1 MSAATDSVL
10 PPSTS
15 SVVSLKEGMMI
26 GIIGY
31 GVYVPKYRIK
41 QQDIGIPWGSFGMG
55 EKAVCG
61 WDEDI
66 ISMASEALD
75 NAMKHSDVKAAD
87 VGALY
92 MGTASSPMIETHL
105 SPVLAETLNLSP
117 HASVLDFTGSVNA
130 VGTALSQCMMAI
142 EAKRI
147 RCGIVVGTENRM
159 VGPGSDAEVSFGTAA
174 VAMVI
179 GTEGTI
185 ADIEG
190 VESYRTLFLDRWRAT
205 KDPWVSNLFD
215 QRFYRDD
222 GYAKHI
228 EEASKAL
235 MAKINKKTAD
245 YKLAIFP
252 QVDARVP
259 GGAGKALGMKN
270 LFPDLTGVI
279 GDVGGVSPF
288 LCMTG
293 ALDQAKPGERL
304 LVASYGSG
312 MATAFSVVANDAI
325 DKKRGKTKTLEKY
338 IGQKAYVDYP
348 AYLRLMGNIR
358 RVPY

>member
-1 MSAATDSVL
+1 
-10 PPSTS
+10 
-15 SVVSLKEGMMI
+15 VSLKEGMMS
-26 GIIGY
+26 GIVGY

-41 QQDIGIPWGSFGMG
+41 QQDIGIPWGGFGMG

-66 ISMASEALD
+66 ISMAAEALD
-75 NAMKHSDVKAAD
+75 NAMKHSGVKASD

-92 MGTASSPMIETHL
+92 MGTASSHMVETHL
-105 SPVLAETLNLSP
+105 SPILAELHGLSP
-117 HASVLDFTGSVNA
+117 HATVLDLPGTVNA
-130 VGTALSQCMMAI
+130 VGNALSQCMMAI

-147 RCGIVVGTENRM
+147 ECGIVVGTENRM
-159 VGPGSDAEVSFGTAA
+159 VGPGSDAEVNFGAAA

-179 GTEGTI
+179 GTKGTI
-185 ADIEG
+185 ADVEG
-190 VESYRTLFLDRWRAT
+190 VASYRTLFLDRWRNA

-215 QRFYRDD
+215 QRFFRDD

-228 EEASKAL
+228 QEATNAL
-235 MAKINKKTAD
+235 LAKIGKKTSD

-252 QVDARVP
+252 QVDPRVP
-259 GGAGKALGMKN
+259 TGAGKVLGIKN

-288 LCMTG
+288 LCMAG
-293 ALDQAKPGERL
+293 ALEQTKPGERL

-312 MATAFSVVANDAI
+312 MATAFSIVATDNI
-325 DKKRGKTKTLEKY
+325 GKKKSPKTLEKY
-338 IGQKAYVDYP
+338 IARKAYVDYP
-348 AYLRLMGNIR
+348 AYLRLAGNLR

>member
-1 MSAATDSVL
+1 
-10 PPSTS
+10 
-15 SVVSLKEGMMI
+15 MI
-26 GIIGY
+26 GIVGY
-31 GVYVPKYRIK
+31 GAYVPKYRMK
-41 QQDIGIPWGSFGMG
+41 QQDAAIPWGGWAMG

-66 ISMASEALD
+66 ISMAAEALD
-75 NAMKHSDVKAAD
+75 NAMKHSGVKAAD

-117 HASVLDFTGSVNA
+117 HASALDFMGSVNA

-147 RCGIVVGTENRM
+147 KCGIVVGTENRM
-159 VGPGSDAEVSFGTAA
+159 VGPGSDGEASFGAAA

-190 VESYRTLFLDRWRAT
+190 VESYRTLFLDRWRAA

-245 YKLAIFP
+245 YKLALFP

-270 LFPDLTGVI
+270 LFPDLTGAI

-288 LCMTG
+288 LCLTG

-312 MATAFSVVANDAI
+312 MATAFSIVANDAI
-325 DKKRGKTKTLEKY
+325 EKKRGKTKTLEKY
-338 IGQKAYVDYP
+338 IAQKTYVDYP

>member
-1 MSAATDSVL
+1 MMS
-10 PPSTS
+10 
-15 SVVSLKEGMMI
+15 

-41 QQDIGIPWGSFGMG
+41 QQDIGIPWGGFGMG

-66 ISMASEALD
+66 ISMAAEAVD
-75 NAMKHSDVKAAD
+75 NAMKHSGVKAAD

-92 MGTASSPMIETHL
+92 MGTASSHMIEMHL
-105 SPVLAETLNLSP
+105 SPILAELQNLSP

-147 RCGIVVGTENRM
+147 KCGIVVGTENRQ
-159 VGPGSDAEVSFGTAA
+159 VGPGSDAEVSFGAAA
-174 VAMVI
+174 VAMVV

-190 VESYRTLFLDRWRAT
+190 VESYRTLFLDRWRNV
-205 KDPWVSNLFD
+205 KDPWVSNIFD
-215 QRFYRDD
+215 QRFFRDD

-228 EEASKAL
+228 AEASKAL
-235 MAKINKKTAD
+235 LAKIKKTPAD

-252 QVDARVP
+252 EVDPRVP
-259 GGAGKALGMKN
+259 AGAGKAVGIKN
-270 LFPDLTGVI
+270 VFPDLTGVI

-288 LCMTG
+288 LCLAG
-293 ALDQAKPGERL
+293 ALESAKPGDRI
-304 LVASYGSG
+304 LVSSYGSG
-312 MATAFSVVANDAI
+312 TATAFSVVAKEGIEA
-325 DKKRGKTKTLEKY
+325 KKGKTKNLEKY

-348 AYLRLMGNIR
+348 AYLRLMGNIK

>member
-1 MSAATDSVL
+1 MMS
-10 PPSTS
+10 
-15 SVVSLKEGMMI
+15 

-66 ISMASEALD
+66 ISMAAEAVD
-75 NAMKHSDVKAAD
+75 NAVKHSGVKAAD

-92 MGTASSPMIETHL
+92 MGTASSHMVEMHL
-105 SPVLAETLNLSP
+105 SPILAELLGLSP
-117 HASVLDFTGSVNA
+117 HATVLDLPGTVNA
-130 VGTALSQCMMAI
+130 VGNALSQCLMAI

-147 RCGIVVGTENRM
+147 KCGIVVGTENRM
-159 VGPGSDAEVSFGTAA
+159 AGPGSDGEVSFGAAA

-179 GTEGTI
+179 GTQGTI

-190 VESYRTLFLDRWRAT
+190 VESYRTLFMDRWRNA

-228 EEASKAL
+228 EEATKAL
-235 MAKINKKTAD
+235 LAKVNKKTSD

-252 QVDARVP
+252 QVDPRVP
-259 GGAGKALGMKN
+259 AGAGKALGMKN
-270 LFPDLTGVI
+270 LFPDLTGAI

-288 LCMTG
+288 LCMAG
-293 ALDQAKPGERL
+293 ALEQTKPGERL

-312 MATAFSVVANDAI
+312 MATAFSIVATDNI
-325 DKKRGKTKTLEKY
+325 GKKKTPKTLEKY
-338 IGQKAYVDYP
+338 IAQKAYVDYP

>member
-1 MSAATDSVL
+1 MS
-10 PPSTS
+10 
-15 SVVSLKEGMMI
+15 

-66 ISMASEALD
+66 ISMAAEAVD
-75 NAMKHSDVKAAD
+75 NAMKHSGVKAAD

-92 MGTASSPMIETHL
+92 MGTASSHMIEMHL
-105 SPVLAETLNLSP
+105 SPILAELQGLSP

-147 RCGIVVGTENRM
+147 KCGIVVGTENRQ
-159 VGPGSDAEVSFGTAA
+159 VGPGSDAEVSFGAAA
-174 VAMVI
+174 VAMVV

-190 VESYRTLFLDRWRAT
+190 VESYRTLFLDRWRNV

-215 QRFYRDD
+215 QRFFRDD

-228 EEASKAL
+228 AEASNAL
-235 MAKINKKTAD
+235 LAKIGKKTAD
-245 YKLAIFP
+245 CKLAIFP

-259 GGAGKALGMKN
+259 AGAGKALGIKN
-270 LFPDLTGVI
+270 VFPDLTGVI

-288 LCMTG
+288 LCLAG
-293 ALDQAKPGERL
+293 ALESAKPGDRI
-304 LVASYGSG
+304 LVSSYGSG
-312 MATAFSVVANDAI
+312 TATAFSIVAKEGIEA
-325 DKKRGKTKTLEKY
+325 KKGKTKNLEKY
-338 IGQKAYVDYP
+338 IAQKAYVDYP

>member
-1 MSAATDSVL
+1 MMS
-10 PPSTS
+10 
-15 SVVSLKEGMMI
+15 
-26 GIIGY
+26 GIVGY

-41 QQDIGIPWGSFGMG
+41 QQDIGIPWGGFGMG

-66 ISMASEALD
+66 ISMAAEALD
-75 NAMKHSDVKAAD
+75 NAMKHSGVKASD

-92 MGTASSPMIETHL
+92 MGTASSHMVETHL
-105 SPVLAETLNLSP
+105 SPILAELHGLSP
-117 HASVLDFTGSVNA
+117 HATVLDLPGTVNA
-130 VGTALSQCMMAI
+130 VGNALSQCMMAI

-147 RCGIVVGTENRM
+147 ECGIVVGTENRM
-159 VGPGSDAEVSFGTAA
+159 VGPGSDAEVNFGAAA

-179 GTEGTI
+179 GTKGTI
-185 ADIEG
+185 ADVEG
-190 VESYRTLFLDRWRAT
+190 VASYRTLFLDRWRNA

-215 QRFYRDD
+215 QRFFRDD

-228 EEASKAL
+228 QEATNAL
-235 MAKINKKTAD
+235 LAKIGKKTSD

-252 QVDARVP
+252 QVDPRVP
-259 GGAGKALGMKN
+259 TGAGKVLGIKN

-288 LCMTG
+288 LCMAG
-293 ALDQAKPGERL
+293 ALEQTKPGERL

-312 MATAFSVVANDAI
+312 MATAFSIVATDNI
-325 DKKRGKTKTLEKY
+325 GKKKSPKTLEKY
-338 IGQKAYVDYP
+338 IARKAYVDYP
-348 AYLRLMGNIR
+348 AYLRLAGNLR

>member
-1 MSAATDSVL
+1 
-10 PPSTS
+10 
-15 SVVSLKEGMMI
+15 MI
-26 GIIGY
+26 GIVGY
-31 GVYVPKYRIK
+31 GAYVPKYRMK
-41 QQDIGIPWGSFGMG
+41 QQDAAIPWGGWAMG

-66 ISMASEALD
+66 ISMAAEALD
-75 NAMKHSDVKAAD
+75 NAMIHSGVKAAD

-105 SPVLAETLNLSP
+105 SPILAETLNLSP
-117 HASVLDFTGSVNA
+117 HASALDFTGSVNA
-130 VGTALSQCMMAI
+130 VGTALSQCVMAI

-147 RCGIVVGTENRM
+147 KCGIVVGTENRA
-159 VGPGSDAEVSFGTAA
+159 VGPGSDGEVSFGAA
-174 VAMVI
+174 AAAMVI
-179 GTEGTI
+179 GSEGTI

-190 VESYRTLFLDRWRAT
+190 VESYRTLFLDRWRAA

-245 YKLAIFP
+245 YKLALFP
-252 QVDARVP
+252 QVDPRVP

-312 MATAFSVVANDAI
+312 TATAFSIVANDAI
-325 DKKRGKTKTLEKY
+325 EKKRGTTKTLEKY
-338 IGQKAYVDYP
+338 IAQKTYVDYP
-348 AYLRLMGNIR
+348 AYLRLTGNIR

>member
-1 MSAATDSVL
+1 MMS
-10 PPSTS
+10 
-15 SVVSLKEGMMI
+15 

-66 ISMASEALD
+66 ISMAAEAVD
-75 NAMKHSDVKAAD
+75 NAMKHSGVKAAD

-92 MGTASSPMIETHL
+92 MGTASSHMVEMHL
-105 SPVLAETLNLSP
+105 SPILAEILSLSP
-117 HASVLDFTGSVNA
+117 HATVLDLPGTVNA
-130 VGTALSQCMMAI
+130 VGNALSQCLMAI
-142 EAKRI
+142 EAKKI
-147 RCGIVVGTENRM
+147 KCGIVVGTENRM
-159 VGPGSDAEVSFGTAA
+159 VGPGSDGEVSFGAAA

-190 VESYRTLFLDRWRAT
+190 VESYRTLFMDRWRNA

-215 QRFYRDD
+215 QRFFRDD

-228 EEASKAL
+228 AEATKAL
-235 MAKINKKTAD
+235 MAKVKKTTAD

-252 QVDARVP
+252 QVDPRVP
-259 GGAGKALGMKN
+259 AGAGKALGMKN
-270 LFPDLTGVI
+270 LFPDLTGAI

-288 LCMTG
+288 LCMAG
-293 ALDQAKPGERL
+293 ALEQTKPGERL

-312 MATAFSVVANDAI
+312 MATAFSIVATDNI
-325 DKKRGKTKTLEKY
+325 GKKKTPKTLEKY
-338 IGQKAYVDYP
+338 ISQKAYVDYP
-348 AYLRLMGNIR
+348 AYLRLMGNIK

>member
-1 MSAATDSVL
+1 MS
-10 PPSTS
+10 
-15 SVVSLKEGMMI
+15 

-66 ISMASEALD
+66 ISMAAEAVD
-75 NAMKHSDVKAAD
+75 NAMKHSGVKATD

-92 MGTASSPMIETHL
+92 MGTASSHMIEMHL
-105 SPVLAETLNLSP
+105 SPILAELQGLSP

-130 VGTALSQCMMAI
+130 VGNALSQCLMAI

-147 RCGIVVGTENRM
+147 KCGIVVGTENRQ
-159 VGPGSDAEVSFGTAA
+159 VGPGSDGEVSFGAAA
-174 VAMVI
+174 VAMVV

-190 VESYRTLFLDRWRAT
+190 VESYRTLFLDRWRNV

-215 QRFYRDD
+215 QRFFRDD

-228 EEASKAL
+228 AEASKAL
-235 MAKINKKTAD
+235 LAKINKTPAD
-245 YKLAIFP
+245 CKLAIFP

-259 GGAGKALGMKN
+259 AGAGKALGIKN
-270 LFPDLTGVI
+270 LFPDLTGAI

-288 LCMTG
+288 LCLAG
-293 ALDQAKPGERL
+293 ALESAKPGDRI
-304 LVASYGSG
+304 LVSSYGSG
-312 MATAFSVVANDAI
+312 TATAFSIVAEEGIEA
-325 DKKRGKTKTLEKY
+325 KKGKTKNLEKY
-338 IGQKAYVDYP
+338 IAQKAYVDYP

>member
-1 MSAATDSVL
+1 MS
-10 PPSTS
+10 
-15 SVVSLKEGMMI
+15 

-41 QQDIGIPWGSFGMG
+41 QQDAAIPWGGFAMG

-66 ISMASEALD
+66 ISMAAEALD
-75 NAMKHSDVKAAD
+75 NAMKHSGVKAAD

-92 MGTASSPMIETHL
+92 MGTASSHMIEMHL
-105 SPVLAETLNLSP
+105 SPILAELQGLSP

-147 RCGIVVGTENRM
+147 KCGIVVGTENRM
-159 VGPGSDAEVSFGTAA
+159 VGPGSDGEVSFGAAA

-190 VESYRTLFLDRWRAT
+190 VESYRTLFLDRWRNV

-215 QRFYRDD
+215 QRFFRDD

-235 MAKINKKTAD
+235 LAKIGKKTAD
-245 YKLAIFP
+245 CKLAIFP
-252 QVDARVP
+252 QVDPKVP
-259 GGAGKALGMKN
+259 AGAGKALGIKN

-288 LCMTG
+288 LCMAG
-293 ALDQAKPGERL
+293 ALDQAKPGDRL
-304 LVASYGSG
+304 LVSSYGSG
-312 MATAFSVVANDAI
+312 TATAFSVVANDAI
-325 DKKRGKTKTLEKY
+325 EKKRGKTKTLEKY
-338 IGQKAYVDYP
+338 IAQKAYVDYP
-348 AYLRLMGNIR
+348 AYLRLMGNLR

>member
-1 MSAATDSVL
+1 MS
-10 PPSTS
+10 
-15 SVVSLKEGMMI
+15 

-66 ISMASEALD
+66 ISMAAEAVD
-75 NAMKHSDVKAAD
+75 NAVKHAGVKAAD
-87 VGALY
+87 IGALY
-92 MGTASSPMIETHL
+92 MGTASSHMVETHL
-105 SPVLAETLNLSP
+105 SPILAELQGLSP
-117 HASVLDFTGSVNA
+117 QASVLDFTGTVNA
-130 VGTALSQCMMAI
+130 VGNALSQCLMAI

-147 RCGIVVGTENRM
+147 KCGIVVGTENRM
-159 VGPGSDAEVSFGTAA
+159 VGPGSDGEVSFGAAA

-190 VESYRTLFLDRWRAT
+190 VESYRSLFLDRWRNV

-228 EEASKAL
+228 EEATKAL
-235 MAKINKKTAD
+235 LAKIGKKTAD

-259 GGAGKALGMKN
+259 SGAGKALGIKN
-270 LFPDLTGVI
+270 LFPDLTGAI
-279 GDVGGVSPF
+279 GDVGGVSSF
-288 LCMTG
+288 LCMAG
-293 ALDQAKPGERL
+293 ALEQTKPGERL

-312 MATAFSVVANDAI
+312 TATAFSIVANDNI
-325 DKKRGKTKTLEKY
+325 GKKKGTKTLEKY
-338 IGQKAYVDYP
+338 IAQKAYVDYP
-348 AYLRLMGNIR
+348 AYLRLMGNIK

>member
-1 MSAATDSVL
+1 
-10 PPSTS
+10 
-15 SVVSLKEGMMI
+15 MMI
-26 GIIGY
+26 GITGY
-31 GVYVPKYRIK
+31 GVYVPKYRMK
-41 QQDIGIPWGSFGMG
+41 QQDAAIPWGGFAMG

-66 ISMASEALD
+66 ISMAAEALD
-75 NAMKHSDVKAAD
+75 NAMKNSGVKGAD

-92 MGTASSPMIETHL
+92 MGTASSHMVESQL
-105 SPVLAETLNLSP
+105 SPILAELHALSP
-117 HASVLDFTGSVNA
+117 RASVLDFTGTINA
-130 VGTALSQCMMAI
+130 VGNALSQCVMAI

-147 RCGIVVGTENRM
+147 NCGVVVGTENRA
-159 VGPGSDAEVSFGTAA
+159 VGPGSDGEVSFGAAA

-190 VESYRTLFLDRWRAT
+190 VESYRTLFMDRWRNT

-228 EEASKAL
+228 GEASKAL

-304 LVASYGSG
+304 LVSSYGSG
-312 MATAFSVVANDAI
+312 MATAFSIVASDAI
-325 DKKRGKTKTLEKY
+325 EKKRGKTKTLEQY
-338 IGQKAYVDYP
+338 IARKAYVDYP
-348 AYLRLMGNIR
+348 AYLRLTGNLR

>member
-1 MSAATDSVL
+1 MS
-10 PPSTS
+10 
-15 SVVSLKEGMMI
+15 

-66 ISMASEALD
+66 ISMAAEALD
-75 NAMKHSDVKAAD
+75 NAMKNAGVKGGD
-87 VGALY
+87 IGALY
-92 MGTASSPMIETHL
+92 MGTASSHMVETHL
-105 SPVLAETLNLSP
+105 SPILAELHGISP
-117 HASVLDFTGSVNA
+117 HATVLDLPGTLNA
-130 VGTALSQCMMAI
+130 VGNALSTCMMAI
-142 EAKRI
+142 EAKTI
-147 RCGIVVGTENRM
+147 DCGIVVGTENRM
-159 VGPGSDAEVSFGTAA
+159 VGPGSDGEVSFGAAA
-174 VAMVI
+174 VAMVV
-179 GTEGTI
+179 GTKNTI

-190 VESYRTLFLDRWRAT
+190 VASYRTLFLDRWRNV

-215 QRFYRDD
+215 QRFFRDD

-228 EEASKAL
+228 QEATNAL
-235 MAKINKKTAD
+235 LAKINKKTAD
-245 YKLAIFP
+245 FKMAIFP

-259 GGAGKALGMKN
+259 AGAGKVLGIKN

-288 LCMTG
+288 LCLTG
-293 ALDQAKPGERL
+293 ALDQAKPGDRF

-312 MATAFSVVANDAI
+312 MATAFSIVAKEGI
-325 DKKRGKTKTLEKY
+325 EKSRGKTKNLEKY
-338 IGQKAYVDYP
+338 IARKSYVDYP
-348 AYLRLMGNIR
+348 AYLRLMGNLR

>member
-1 MSAATDSVL
+1 MMS
-10 PPSTS
+10 
-15 SVVSLKEGMMI
+15 

-66 ISMASEALD
+66 ISMAAEALD
-75 NAMKHSDVKAAD
+75 NAMKNSGVKAAD

-92 MGTASSPMIETHL
+92 MGTASSHMVETHL
-105 SPVLAETLNLSP
+105 SPILAELQGLSP

-130 VGTALSQCMMAI
+130 VGNALSQCLMAI

-147 RCGIVVGTENRM
+147 KCGIVVGTENRM
-159 VGPGSDAEVSFGTAA
+159 VGPGSDGEVSFGAAA

-190 VESYRTLFLDRWRAT
+190 VASYRTLFLDRWRNV

-215 QRFYRDD
+215 QRFFRDD

-228 EEASKAL
+228 EEATKAL
-235 MAKINKKTAD
+235 LAKINKKTSD

-259 GGAGKALGMKN
+259 AGAGKALGMKN
-270 LFPDLTGVI
+270 LFPDLTGAI

-288 LCMTG
+288 LCMAG
-293 ALDQAKPGERL
+293 ALEQTKPGERL

-312 MATAFSVVANDAI
+312 TATAFSIVANDNI
-325 DKKRGKTKTLEKY
+325 GKKKSTKTLEKY
-338 IGQKAYVDYP
+338 IAQKAYVDYP
-348 AYLRLMGNIR
+348 AYLRLMGNLR

>member
-1 MSAATDSVL
+1 MMS
-10 PPSTS
+10 
-15 SVVSLKEGMMI
+15 

-66 ISMASEALD
+66 ISMAAEAVD
-75 NAMKHSDVKAAD
+75 NAVKHSGVKAAD
-87 VGALY
+87 IGALY
-92 MGTASSPMIETHL
+92 MGTASSHMVEMHL
-105 SPVLAETLNLSP
+105 SPILAEIQGLSP
-117 HASVLDFTGSVNA
+117 QASVLDFTGSVNA
-130 VGTALSQCMMAI
+130 VGTALSQCLMAI

-147 RCGIVVGTENRM
+147 KCGIVVGTENRM
-159 VGPGSDAEVSFGTAA
+159 VGPGSDAEVSFGAAA

-190 VESYRTLFLDRWRAT
+190 VESYRTLFMDRWRNA

-215 QRFYRDD
+215 QRFWRDD

-228 EEASKAL
+228 GEATKAL
-235 MAKINKKTAD
+235 MAKIKKSAAD
-245 YKLAIFP
+245 YKLAILP
-252 QVDARVP
+252 QTDGRTPTA
-259 GGAGKALGMKN
+259 AAKTLGIKN
-270 LFPDLTGVI
+270 VFPDLTGVI

-288 LCMTG
+288 LCLAG
-293 ALDQAKPGERL
+293 ALESAKPGDRM

-312 MATAFSVVANDAI
+312 TATAFSIVAKEGIEA
-325 DKKRGKTKTLEKY
+325 KKGKTKNLEKY
-338 IGQKAYVDYP
+338 IAQKAYVDYP
-348 AYLRLMGNIR
+348 AYLRLMGNIK

>member
-1 MSAATDSVL
+1 MMS
-10 PPSTS
+10 
-15 SVVSLKEGMMI
+15 

-31 GVYVPKYRIK
+31 GAYVPKYRIK
-41 QQDIGIPWGSFGMG
+41 QQDVAIPWGGWAMG

-66 ISMASEALD
+66 ISMAAEALD
-75 NAMKHSDVKAAD
+75 NAMKHSGVKAAD

-92 MGTASSPMIETHL
+92 MGTASSHMIETHL
-105 SPVLAETLNLSP
+105 SPILAELHGLSP
-117 HASVLDFTGSVNA
+117 RASVLDFTGSVNA
-130 VGTALSQCMMAI
+130 VGNAVSQCMMAI

-147 RCGIVVGTENRM
+147 SCGVVVGTENRA
-159 VGPGSDAEVSFGTAA
+159 VGPGSDGEVSFGAAA

-179 GTEGTI
+179 GSEGTI

-190 VESYRTLFLDRWRAT
+190 VESYRTLFLDRWRNA

-235 MAKINKKTAD
+235 MAKINRKTAD

-252 QVDARVP
+252 QVDSRVP

-304 LVASYGSG
+304 LMSSYGSG
-312 MATAFSVVANDAI
+312 TATAFSIVANDAI
-325 DKKRGKTKTLEKY
+325 EKKRGKTRTLEQY
-338 IGQKAYVDYP
+338 IARKAYVDYP
-348 AYLRLMGNIR
+348 AYLRLTGNIR